1 MTLPR
6 MQKTGFE
13 ITCVADEKLGRKINV
28 EKFEDTLNEHLQL
41 SDYGNGIAK
50 LFFVFL
56 GVPIS
61 NEFHQGKI
69 KYTAAEKHLE
79 IALHLPYDDLV
90 AANEEKAFELMC
102 DLFIDVI
109 EDMEEIPPT
118 EDFDFNHLYR
128 DALNLFY

>member
-41 SDYGNGIAK
+41 SDYGSGIVK

-56 GVPIS
+56 GVPKD
-61 NEFHQGKI
+61 NDFHQEKI
-69 KYTAAEKHLE
+69 KYSIAEKHLE
-79 IALHLPYDDLV
+79 IAMHLSYDDLIV
-90 AANEEKAFELMC
+90 ADEEKTFRLMC
-102 DLFIDVI
+102 DLLVETIKQMDEFSL
-109 EDMEEIPPT
+109 T
-118 EDFDFNHLYR
+118 EDFDFNQLYV
-128 DALNLFY
+128 DVLNLLF